1 MGPGQHAEGCRRGP
15 QSRHRGGD
23 EDAARTD
30 RVVAQGLIPIG
41 SNAADFAAFQA
52 AEIAQFSRMIKD
64 ANSKIGN

>member
-1 MGPGQHAEGCRRGP
+1 MPRDVVAVLNRAIGEAMKTPRV
-15 QSRHRGGD
+15 
-23 EDAARTD
+23 TD